1 MGNKLQNAV
10 GHFRTITKHKFTVM
24 GLCFRIGLIRQG
36 LLHDNSKYTPV
47 EFRTGVRYYQG
58 NKSPNAVE
66 KREKGYSDAWL
77 HHKGRNKHHFE
88 YWLDL
93 SYQPGEGV
101 VGAKMPLKY
110 VLEMACDRIAACKI
124 YHGSSYTDRDPWE
137 YYSAKNSCVH
147 VCLHKD
153 TRAMLEKILQMLA
166 EEGEEKTIRYM
177 RWLIRNPQIYEDGS
191 ISSGRA

>member
-1 MGNKLQNAV
+1 MDFLEICERSYTGEKVSKEDWDLDYVA
-10 GHFRTITKHKFTVM
+10 
-24 GLCFRIGLIRQG
+24 LAIRD
-36 LLHDNSKYTPV
+36 LLD
-47 EFRTGVRYYQG
+47 
-58 NKSPNAVE
+58 
-66 KREKGYSDAWL
+66 
-77 HHKGRNKHHFE
+77 E
-88 YWLDL
+88 YDL